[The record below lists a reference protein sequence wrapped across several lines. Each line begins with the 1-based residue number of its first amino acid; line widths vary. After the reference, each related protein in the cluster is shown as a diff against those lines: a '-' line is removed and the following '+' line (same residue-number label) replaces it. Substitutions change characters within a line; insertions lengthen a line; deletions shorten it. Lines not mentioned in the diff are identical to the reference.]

1 MPRSGYNLQ
10 IFERLVKDIP
20 DSRTLYGLIVF
31 LGFIYGSI
39 LTILLNQRISWQV
52 GSGSLSELLLISAL
66 ILILPAVISAEVYYR
81 TLDYMQRNWALTIS
95 FIGETVF
102 FVFMLVMRATSDVA
116 KAWELYW
123 AGVLTVFVISYTI
136 LVASA
141 RNSGFRRLGLFTLTH
156 PFLLLVPMAIIWQ
169 FEPFSSIDY
178 ITHFAVLIISAFVLI
193 ALVILHEYLMRVNI
207 QDINGFDLSA
217 DLVQRN
223 EEDIEAGYPARPSVY
238 NLEIENQK
246 GLFSIGAPWVHP
258 GPLGGFGGATLSKKI
273 IDGKN
278 VKDREGFFLHMPT
291 THQSDPVSSSSINKI
306 NDAMEEAEKAGES
319 SKLIRK
325 EYNHLTLRGRK
336 IGEKKIIFVE
346 TDEYDDYEKAI
357 FSDAVD
363 EEKVLIID
371 QHNHRDHEEL
381 EVMHATSVAAEK
393 TRRSLKD
400 FLEELENA
408 ERHEYQAGYAA
419 EADEKAVMALVE
431 EVNGERTLL
440 VGSDENGP
448 CENLLDMKDE
458 YSGEFDG
465 VNVFTTDT
473 HKDLKDLAR
482 KKEIPKNKLREVIE
496 DALENLGP
504 AEIGFSVSRTEE
516 INLLHRD
523 YYSIT
528 HSANIISRLFL
539 LSVIIFYISLMIWL
553 L

>member
-1 MPRSGYNLQ
+1 MPKGGYNLQ

-39 LTILLNQRISWQV
+39 LTILLDQRISWQV
-52 GSGSLSELLLISAL
+52 GSGSLSELLLISVL
-66 ILILPAVISAEVYYR
+66 ILILPAVVSAEVYYR
-81 TLDYMQRNWALTIS
+81 TLNYMQRNWALTIS

-116 KAWELYW
+116 RAWEVYW

-141 RNSGFRRLGLFTLTH
+141 RNSGFKRLGLFTLTH
-156 PFLLLVPMAIIWQ
+156 PFLLLFPMALIWQ
-169 FEPFSSIDY
+169 FEPFTGIDY
-178 ITHFAVLIISAFVLI
+178 ITHFAVLVITGLILI

-223 EEDIEAGYPARPSVY
+223 EEDIEAGYPARPEVY
-238 NLEIENQK
+238 NLEIENED
-246 GLFSIGAPWVHP
+246 GVFSIGAPWVHP

-278 VKDREGFFLHMPT
+278 VNDRQGFFLHMPT

-306 NDAMEEAEKAGES
+306 NDAMKEAEKTGKA
-319 SKLIRK
+319 SKLLKK
-325 EYNHLTLRGRK
+325 EYEHLTLRGRK
-336 IGEKKIIFVE
+336 IGEKKIVFVE
-346 TDEYDDYEKAI
+346 TDKYDDYEKAI
-357 FSDAVD
+357 FSDAV
-363 EEKVLIID
+363 EEENVLIID
-371 QHNHRDHEEL
+371 QHNHREHEDL
-381 EVMHATSVAAEK
+381 EVMHATSVAAEE
-393 TRRSLKD
+393 TRESLKD
-400 FLEELENA
+400 FLAELENVDT
-408 ERHEYQAGYAA
+408 HDYSAGYAA
-419 EADEKAVMALVE
+419 DPDEKAVMALVE
-431 EVNGERTLL
+431 EVDGERTLT

-448 CENLLDMKDE
+448 CENLLDMQEE
-458 YSGEFDG
+458 YSEEFDE

-482 KKEIPKNKLREVIE
+482 KEEIPKEKLREVIE

-504 AEIGFSVSRTEE
+504 AKIGFSISRTEE

-539 LSVIIFYISLMIWL
+539 LSIIIFYISLMIWL